1 MSETVQTALIVAVA
15 PTLLACA
22 AVISSVRNSRKLTGI
37 HIDLN
42 SRLTQLLEATG
53 ASERASGHAEG
64 MAEERQNNKEIERT

>member
-22 AVISSVRNSRKLTGI
+22 AVISSFRNSKKLDGI

-42 SRLTQLLEATG
+42 SRLTQLLAATSV
-53 ASERASGHAEG
+53 SERASGKAEG
-64 MAEERQNNKEIERT
+64 IAEERLNSK